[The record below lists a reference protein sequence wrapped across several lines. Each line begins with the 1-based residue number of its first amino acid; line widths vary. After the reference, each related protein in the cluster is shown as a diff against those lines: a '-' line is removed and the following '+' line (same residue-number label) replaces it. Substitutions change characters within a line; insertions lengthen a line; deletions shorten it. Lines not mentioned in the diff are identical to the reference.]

1 VTYGSL
7 PGVIPLDGPE
17 AFARDGLGL
26 IAGVGDSVAAFDEA
40 RAAAE
45 AVELPWPAEVVTD
58 VAICGMGGSAI
69 AADLVTGAYR
79 EVLLRPVTTV
89 RDYHLPGWISDTTL
103 VILSSYS
110 GGTEETLTAASQA
123 LERNALCVAVTSGG
137 KLGSFYAAEG
147 VPVVPVAPGMQPQAA
162 LLRMMVPLLVLLDRH
177 ALTPPLTSDLE
188 EARATVAAA
197 VAAWGPDVPEAENPA
212 KRLARTFEGR
222 VPLIWGAELT
232 APLAV
237 RWKGQFNENAKIP
250 AYASALPELDHNE
263 IVGFAGMPEPLAAMA
278 HLVMLRDP
286 RQHRQV
292 QRRFDLTRELV
303 EAHVA
308 DVTSISS
315 EGQGALARMLD
326 LVMLGDYVSLY
337 LALLRG
343 VDPGPVEMIERL
355 KERLAQTGYGRSAD
369 PSA

>member
-1 VTYGSL
+1 MFG
-7 PGVIPLDGPE
+7 LDGPE
-17 AFARDGLGL
+17 ALAADSLGL
-26 IAGVGDSVAAFDEA
+26 IRGVGDSVTAFDEA

-45 AVELPWPAEVVTD
+45 AVELPWPADAITD
-58 VAICGMGGSAI
+58 VAIVGMGGSAI

-79 EVLLRPVTTV
+79 ERLRLPVTTV
-89 RDYHLPGWISDTTL
+89 RDYYLPGWIGERTL

-123 LERNALCVAVTSGG
+123 LERNSLCVAVTSGG
-137 KLGSFYAAEG
+137 KLGTFYGAEG
-147 VPVVPVAPGMQPQAA
+147 VPVVPVVPGLQPRAA
-162 LLRMMVPLLVLLDRH
+162 LLRMLVPLLVMLDRH
-177 ALTPPLTSDLE
+177 AVVPSLASDME
-188 EARATVAAA
+188 EARATLAASI
-197 VAAWGPDVPEAENPA
+197 AACGPEVPESANPA
-212 KRLARTFEGR
+212 KQLARTLAGGI
-222 VPLIWGAELT
+222 PLVWGAELT
-232 APLAV
+232 SPLAV
-237 RWKGQFNENAKIP
+237 RWKGQFNENSKIP

-263 IVGFAGMPEPLAAMA
+263 IVGFAGMPAPYSALA

-303 EAHVA
+303 EPHVA
-308 DVTSISS
+308 GVLSIEA
-315 EGQGALARMLD
+315 EGQSALARMFD
-326 LVMLGDYVSLY
+326 LVMLGDYASLY